1 MRRGCCNQ
9 GRVVLDPGATL
20 AAPVEANEV
29 FLELPDAAIDGL
41 IADGFLFYRRSPR
54 LVRLVCRF
62 DGEEKDVGVFVTAV
76 ARHLEQQR
84 K

>member
-1 MRRGCCNQ
+1 M
-9 GRVVLDPGATL
+9 AL
-20 AAPVEANEV
+20 ARARAWEV
-29 FLELPDAAIDGL
+29 FLELREAAIDGL

-62 DGEEKDVGVFVTAV
+62 DGEEKDVDVFVTAV